1 MEAVENPNKID
12 QVESLKIF
20 KNTKG
25 YNWEFRMIGNVEE
38 QIARSVKAN
47 AELIKQY
54 GDQA

>member
-1 MEAVENPNKID
+1 MEVVENPNKVEN
-12 QVESLKIF
+12 VESLKIF

-38 QIARSVKAN
+38 QIARSIKAN

-54 GDQA
+54 GNEI